1 MYSFANFYVE
11 TYGVW
16 IRCKQPD
23 RTPDF
28 ASKKAQSSS
37 KYWDFGDYVV
47 RKSNH
52 WGIVGS
58 CFWKLDGLPK
68 KGILNLA
75 SQECGMIYYKDFGTS
90 RQESPGKTLSTRQK
104 FMLRQP
110 DLHHE
115 GPITEEFVQDL
126 ISKLGV
132 CTQEVLEFVP
142 DHSDMVLGEWVS
154 CQANWVDQLLYAEQ
168 RCNTVLLKVKHQ
180 NKEKPEDDRKVID
193 ITLCILR
200 DFAEA
205 KSLNFIQPL

>member
-1 MYSFANFYVE
+1 MYSFDNFYVE

-16 IRCKQPD
+16 IRCKQPN

-28 ASKKAQSSS
+28 KSPKSQSSS

-68 KGILNLA
+68 RGILNFS
-75 SQECGMIYYKDFGTS
+75 SQECGMIYYKSFGTS
-90 RQESPGKTLSTRQK
+90 RTESPGKKLSARQK
-104 FMLRQP
+104 FMLMQP

-115 GPITEEFVQDL
+115 GPITEELVTDL
-126 ISKLGV
+126 IFKLE
-132 CTQEVLEFVP
+132 TATKEILEYSLP
-142 DHSDMVLGEWVS
+142 EAQDISSEWVY
-154 CQANWVDQLLYAEQ
+154 CQANWIEQLQYAVQ
-168 RCNTVLLKVKHQ
+168 RCETVLLKVQNQ

-200 DFAEA
+200 DFANSKSKNFL
-205 KSLNFIQPL
+205 KSL